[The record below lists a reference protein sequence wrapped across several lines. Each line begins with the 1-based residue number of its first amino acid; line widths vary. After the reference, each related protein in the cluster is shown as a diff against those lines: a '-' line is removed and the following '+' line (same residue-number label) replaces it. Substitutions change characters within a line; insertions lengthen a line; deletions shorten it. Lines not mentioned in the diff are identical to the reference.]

1 MRATRKLGEAL
12 DLLAKQLDEVGINI
26 GFGTLGREFQ
36 IFCCGMLWYNCVDA
50 QEILWEALLRP
61 ST

>member
-1 MRATRKLGEAL
+1 MSAL
-12 DLLAKQLDEVGINI
+12 RLLLVIIILIGVGMII
-26 GFGTLGREFQ
+26 Q
-36 IFCCGMLWYNCVDA
+36 SDA